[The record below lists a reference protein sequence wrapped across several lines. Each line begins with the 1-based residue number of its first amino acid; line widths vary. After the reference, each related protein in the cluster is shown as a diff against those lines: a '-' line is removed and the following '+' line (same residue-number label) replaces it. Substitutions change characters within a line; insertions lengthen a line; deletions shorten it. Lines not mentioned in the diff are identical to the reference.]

1 MIEQSW
7 IDNIFKDLQSMDIN
21 LDTDPL
27 AFGPDRL
34 NSKVAE
40 VRKHLSRTENLFLEI
55 SHNLQKYKRDLLLA
69 KTECS
74 IEKTRLMSEDPYVRS
89 GRSQPERDVLADQ
102 RLVDKTKVI
111 NSLEITIQ
119 DLEAIDKVVKA
130 KRADLKDIQNRL
142 KDQLKI
148 CQEQI
153 GLGQRWGKSD
163 IKLLQEFNDRYEAPP
178 MVSTETPLPIPEPKP
193 LPASTNTVNDIDN
206 FFNAPIDEAIK
217 QPHTV
222 DALDLDDLFKDI

>member
-40 VRKHLSRTENLFLEI
+40 VRKHLSRTENLFLET
-55 SHNLQKYKRDLLLA
+55 SHNLQKFKRDLLLS
-69 KTECS
+69 KTEYS
-74 IEKTRLMSEDPYVRS
+74 IEKTRLMSEDPYIRS
-89 GRSQPERDVLADQ
+89 GRSQPEREVLADQ

-142 KDQLKI
+142 KDQLKL

-178 MVSTETPLPIPEPKP
+178 MVSTESPLPIPEPKP
-193 LPASTNTVNDIDN
+193 LPASTNDVNDIDS

-222 DALDLDDLFKDI
+222 EALDLDDLFKDL

>member
-7 IDNIFKDLQSMDIN
+7 IDNIFKDLQAMDIQ

-55 SHNLQKYKRDLLLA
+55 SHNLQKYKRDLLVA
-69 KTECS
+69 KTDFS

-89 GRSQPERDVLADQ
+89 GRSQPERDVIAEQ
-102 RLVDKTKVI
+102 RLVEKTKAI
-111 NSLEITIQ
+111 SSLELTIQ

-142 KDQLKI
+142 KDQLKL

-163 IKLLQEFNDRYEAPP
+163 IKLIQEFNERYEAPP
-178 MVSTETPLPIPEPKP
+178 MVVEKPLVLAEPKP
-193 LPASTNTVNDIDN
+193 LPPATNDTDDIN
-206 FFNAPIDEAIK
+206 SFFNTPIVDAVK
-217 QPHTV
+217 QPHSV
-222 DALDLDDLFKDI
+222 QELDLDDLFKDI

>member
-55 SHNLQKYKRDLLLA
+55 SHNLQKFKRDLLLS
-69 KTECS
+69 KTEYS
-74 IEKTRLMSEDPYVRS
+74 IEKTRLMSEDPYIRS
-89 GRSQPERDVLADQ
+89 GRSQPEREVLADQ

-142 KDQLKI
+142 KDQLKL

-178 MVSTETPLPIPEPKP
+178 MVSTESPLPIPEPKP
-193 LPASTNTVNDIDN
+193 LPASTNDVNDIDS

-222 DALDLDDLFKDI
+222 EALDLDDLFKDL

>member
-7 IDNIFKDLQSMDIN
+7 IDNIFKDLQSMDIH

-55 SHNLQKYKRDLLLA
+55 SHNLQKFKRDLLLA
-69 KTECS
+69 KTDFS

-89 GRSQPERDVLADQ
+89 GRSQPEREVLAEQ
-102 RLVDKTKVI
+102 RLVEKTKAI
-111 NSLEITIQ
+111 NSLDITIQ

-142 KDQLKI
+142 KDQLKL

-163 IKLLQEFNDRYEAPP
+163 IKLLQEFNDRYETPP
-178 MVSTETPLPIPEPKP
+178 MVEIKTPEPKP
-193 LPASTNTVNDIDN
+193 LPPATNDTSDIN
-206 FFNAPIDEAIK
+206 SFFNTPIEETVK
-217 QPHTV
+217 QPHSV
-222 DALDLDDLFKDI
+222 QALDLDDLFKDI

>member
-55 SHNLQKYKRDLLLA
+55 SHNLQKFKRDLLLA
-69 KTECS
+69 KTDFS

-89 GRSQPERDVLADQ
+89 GRSQPEREVLAEQ
-102 RLVDKTKVI
+102 RLVDKTKAI
-111 NSLEITIQ
+111 NSLDITIQ

-142 KDQLKI
+142 KDQLKL

-163 IKLLQEFNDRYEAPP
+163 IKILQEFNDRYETPP
-178 MVSTETPLPIPEPKP
+178 MVVSNDSLPVPEPKP
-193 LPASTNTVNDIDN
+193 LPASTNDVNDIDN
-206 FFNAPIDEAIK
+206 FFNAPIEEAIK
-217 QPHTV
+217 QPHKV
-222 DALDLDDLFKDI
+222 QDLDLDDLFKDI